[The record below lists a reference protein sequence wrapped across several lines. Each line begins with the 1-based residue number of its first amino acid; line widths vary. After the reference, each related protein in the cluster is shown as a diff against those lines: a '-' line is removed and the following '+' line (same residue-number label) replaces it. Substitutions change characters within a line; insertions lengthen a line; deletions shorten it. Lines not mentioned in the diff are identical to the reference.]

1 MLKLDF
7 DGTDVAVELGLRL
20 PRKCEFR
27 FVDYALQA

>member
-20 PRKCEFR
+20 QKNCEFR
-27 FVDYALQA
+27 FVDYALQV